1 MEQRHRNWDN
11 KSSVVE
17 IDLQIIVNKY
27 SEQVKQLETLI
38 AKNPHNLTAWSTW
51 VLATDIRLVIDLLI
65 SQSLMGN
72 HYFKQLEVL
81 RDRGDAIEAKLRKAK
96 GN

>member
-1 MEQRHRNWDN
+1 MEQRHRNWEN

-27 SEQVKQLETLI
+27 SEQVKQLEKLI
-38 AKNPHNLTAWSTW
+38 DKNPHNLTAWSTW

-81 RDRGDAIEAKLRKAK
+81 RDRVDAIEAKIRKAK